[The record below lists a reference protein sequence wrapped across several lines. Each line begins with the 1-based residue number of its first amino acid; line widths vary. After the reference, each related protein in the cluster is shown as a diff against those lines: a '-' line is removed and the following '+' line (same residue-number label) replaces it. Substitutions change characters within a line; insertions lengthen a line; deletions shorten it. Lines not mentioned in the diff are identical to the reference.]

1 VTINSSGSVDF
12 VNIILVHGFTF
23 TREIYKKKKKKK
35 QEERKLEFKSYL
47 NIFFLDSGIDY
58 WVISSTYL
66 YILDL
71 IFLYYILIF
80 ILIF

>member
-23 TREIYKKKKKKK
+23 TREIYKKKKTRRKKIRI
-35 QEERKLEFKSYL
+35 QKLFEH
-47 NIFFLDSGIDY
+47 FFLDSGIDY